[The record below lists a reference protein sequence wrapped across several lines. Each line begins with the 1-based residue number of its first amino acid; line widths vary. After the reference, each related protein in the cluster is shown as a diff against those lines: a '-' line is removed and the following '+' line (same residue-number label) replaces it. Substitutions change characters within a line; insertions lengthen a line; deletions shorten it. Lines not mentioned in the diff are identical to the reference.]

1 MATIKEQLIM
11 DATQYQ
17 REMKKAKDSVDSLK
31 KGKEMLAGAS
41 TKLIGALG
49 LVTGGLEA
57 MKMAMESS
65 QTTSDAWENTVN
77 STKGAV
83 DEFFYSLTTGDW
95 SAFENGILSTL
106 SDLRGLSAQLDEI
119 NDKKLSYSFIKA
131 DDIADINRFK
141 EIAKDTTQ
149 SQEERI
155 NAAQNELGVVHHLQ
169 KANKELAA
177 QELSY
182 LNKTY
187 KQRSGMNFTTED
199 IDYFSKQTNNSG
211 ELTSKASETY
221 KRFISNVKQY
231 NSELKKAQQYAKE
244 NGLDMNERHQK
255 NANQLREQIALMQKQ
270 EGFWIRQGFLAE
282 ENDKK
287 RMESINTIRQQKDE
301 EAQLYELEKSG
312 NRDYSTAHKGAN
324 KTSVPKVAS
333 FKSSKVSSKTSA
345 EESPYQSLDWY
356 GSLLKSWQDK
366 LGKATDDAT
375 RQNIQFYISQLEEV
389 IKYMKDNANI
399 NTTEMLGTSSKSL
412 LTVNGLIPKG
422 AKNPATELEGAG
434 GALDKIKATFG
445 SKGKSDTATYN
456 DNLNT
461 IANTIN
467 NIGEGIGGGA
477 AAWLKW
483 GANMASAIGTAIPL
497 VTALTA
503 VKKDEMH
510 TDVVDAGA
518 TAAKSAAATPI
529 IGWIAAIGA
538 IAAVF
543 ASLAAAPKFA
553 NGGIFD
559 GKYSMGDKMYA
570 RVNAGELILNRAQ
583 QRNIASQLTTI
594 PNSLRN
600 GQNIIVTGKVSGRDL
615 LFAIDKNRRHYSRT

>member
-375 RQNIQFYISQLEEV
+375 RQNIQFYLSQLEEV

-399 NTTEMLGTSSKSL
+399 NTTEMLGTTSKSL
-412 LTVNGLIPKG
+412 LTVNG
-422 AKNPATELEGAG
+422 KNPNERLGDKITPIVKSDDIDNIDNYTKGIDGMASALGSLG
-434 GALDKIKATFG
+434 GALDNSA
-445 SKGKSDTATYN
+445 
-456 DNLNT
+456 
-461 IANTIN
+461 
-467 NIGEGIGGGA
+467 GG
-477 AAWLKW
+477 WMKW
-483 GANMASAIGTAIPL
+483 GANLMGALATAIPQI
-497 VTALTA
+497 ALLTMTEEQRA
-503 VKKDEMH
+503 
-510 TDVVDAGA
+510 AA
-518 TAAKSAAATPI
+518 SAKSAAFAAMASETSIPI
-529 IGWIAAIGA
+529 VGPALGMAAM
-538 IAAVF
+538 AAVV
-543 ASLAAAPKFA
+543 AAMLSVPKFA
-553 NGGIFD
+553 NGGIVP
-559 GKYSMGDKMYA
+559 GGLTVGDKVWT
-570 RVNAGELILNRAQ
+570 RLNSGELILNKAQ
-583 QRNIASQLTTI
+583 QSNIASQLSNPANRI
-594 PNSLRN
+594 DV
-600 GQNIIVTGKVSGRDL
+600 QVTGKVSGRDL

>member
-375 RQNIQFYISQLEEV
+375 RQNIQFYLSQLEEV

-399 NTTEMLGTSSKSL
+399 NTTEMLGTTSKSL
-412 LTVNGLIPKG
+412 LTVNG
-422 AKNPATELEGAG
+422 KNPNERLGDKITPIVKSDDIDNIDNYTKGIDGMASALGSLG
-434 GALDKIKATFG
+434 GALDNSA
-445 SKGKSDTATYN
+445 
-456 DNLNT
+456 
-461 IANTIN
+461 
-467 NIGEGIGGGA
+467 GG
-477 AAWLKW
+477 WMKW
-483 GANMASAIGTAIPL
+483 GANLMGALATAIPQI
-497 VTALTA
+497 ALLTMTEEQRA
-503 VKKDEMH
+503 
-510 TDVVDAGA
+510 AA
-518 TAAKSAAATPI
+518 SAKSAAFAAMASEMSIPI
-529 IGWIAAIGA
+529 VGPALGMAAM
-538 IAAVF
+538 AAVV
-543 ASLAAAPKFA
+543 AAMLSVPKFA
-553 NGGIFD
+553 NGGIVP
-559 GKYSMGDKMYA
+559 GGLTVGDKVWT
-570 RVNAGELILNRAQ
+570 RLNSGELILNKAQ
-583 QRNIASQLTTI
+583 QSNIASQLSNPANRI
-594 PNSLRN
+594 DV
-600 GQNIIVTGKVSGRDL
+600 QVTGKVSG
-615 LFAIDKNRRHYSRT
+615 H

>member
-399 NTTEMLGTSSKSL
+399 NTTEMLGTTSKSL
-412 LTVNGLIPKG
+412 LTVNG
-422 AKNPATELEGAG
+422 KNPNERLGDKITPIVKSDDIDNIDNYTKGIDGMASALGSLG
-434 GALDKIKATFG
+434 GALDNSA
-445 SKGKSDTATYN
+445 
-456 DNLNT
+456 
-461 IANTIN
+461 
-467 NIGEGIGGGA
+467 GG
-477 AAWLKW
+477 WMKW
-483 GANMASAIGTAIPL
+483 GANLMGALATAIPQI
-497 VTALTA
+497 ALLTMTEEQRA
-503 VKKDEMH
+503 
-510 TDVVDAGA
+510 AA
-518 TAAKSAAATPI
+518 SAKSAAFAAMASEMSIPI
-529 IGWIAAIGA
+529 VGPALGMAAM
-538 IAAVF
+538 AAVV
-543 ASLAAAPKFA
+543 AAMLSVPKFA
-553 NGGIFD
+553 NGGIVP
-559 GKYSMGDKMYA
+559 GGLTVGDKVWT
-570 RVNAGELILNRAQ
+570 RLNSGELILNKAQ
-583 QRNIASQLTTI
+583 QSNIASQLSNPANRI
-594 PNSLRN
+594 DV
-600 GQNIIVTGKVSGRDL
+600 QVTGKVSGRDL

>member
-399 NTTEMLGTSSKSL
+399 NTTEMLGTTSKSL
-412 LTVNGLIPKG
+412 LTVNG
-422 AKNPATELEGAG
+422 KNPNERLGDKITPIVKSDDIDNIDNYTKGIDGMASALGSLG
-434 GALDKIKATFG
+434 GALDNSA
-445 SKGKSDTATYN
+445 
-456 DNLNT
+456 
-461 IANTIN
+461 
-467 NIGEGIGGGA
+467 GG
-477 AAWLKW
+477 WMKW
-483 GANMASAIGTAIPL
+483 GANLMGALATAIPQI
-497 VTALTA
+497 ALLTMTEEQRA
-503 VKKDEMH
+503 
-510 TDVVDAGA
+510 AA
-518 TAAKSAAATPI
+518 SAKSAAFAAMASEMSIPI
-529 IGWIAAIGA
+529 VGPALGMAAM
-538 IAAVF
+538 AAVV
-543 ASLAAAPKFA
+543 AAMLSVPKFA
-553 NGGIFD
+553 NGGIVP
-559 GKYSMGDKMYA
+559 GGLTVGDKVWT
-570 RVNAGELILNRAQ
+570 RLNSGELILNKAQ
-583 QRNIASQLTTI
+583 QSNIASQLSNPANRI
-594 PNSLRN
+594 DV
-600 GQNIIVTGKVSGRDL
+600 QVTGKVSGRDL
-615 LFAIDKNRRHYSRT
+615 LFAIDKNRRYYSRT

>member
-17 REMKKAKDSVDSLK
+17 REMKKAKDSVESLK

-399 NTTEMLGTSSKSL
+399 NTTEMLGTTSKSL
-412 LTVNGLIPKG
+412 LTVNG
-422 AKNPATELEGAG
+422 KNPNERLGDKITPIVKSDDIDNIDNYTKGIDGMASALGSLG
-434 GALDKIKATFG
+434 GALDNSA
-445 SKGKSDTATYN
+445 
-456 DNLNT
+456 
-461 IANTIN
+461 
-467 NIGEGIGGGA
+467 GG
-477 AAWLKW
+477 WMKW
-483 GANMASAIGTAIPL
+483 GANLMGALATAIPQI
-497 VTALTA
+497 ALLTMTEEKRA
-503 VKKDEMH
+503 
-510 TDVVDAGA
+510 AA
-518 TAAKSAAATPI
+518 SAKSAAFAAMASEMSIPI
-529 IGWIAAIGA
+529 VGPALGMAAM
-538 IAAVF
+538 AAVV
-543 ASLAAAPKFA
+543 AAMLSVPKFA
-553 NGGIFD
+553 NGGIVP
-559 GKYSMGDKMYA
+559 GGLTVGDKVWT
-570 RVNAGELILNRAQ
+570 RLNSGELILNKAQ
-583 QRNIASQLTTI
+583 QSNIASQLSNPANRI
-594 PNSLRN
+594 DV
-600 GQNIIVTGKVSGRDL
+600 QITGKVSGRDL

>member
-399 NTTEMLGTSSKSL
+399 NTTEMLGTTSKSL
-412 LTVNGLIPKG
+412 LTVNG
-422 AKNPATELEGAG
+422 KNPNERLGDKITPIVKSDDIDNIDNYTKGIDGMASALGSLG
-434 GALDKIKATFG
+434 GALDNSAG
-445 SKGKSDTATYN
+445 S
-456 DNLNT
+456 
-461 IANTIN
+461 
-467 NIGEGIGGGA
+467 
-477 AAWLKW
+477 WMKW
-483 GANMASAIGTAIPL
+483 GANLMGALATAIPQI
-497 VTALTA
+497 ALLTMTEEQRA
-503 VKKDEMH
+503 
-510 TDVVDAGA
+510 AA
-518 TAAKSAAATPI
+518 SAKSAAFAAMASEMSIPI
-529 IGWIAAIGA
+529 VGPALGMAAM
-538 IAAVF
+538 AAVV
-543 ASLAAAPKFA
+543 AAMLSVPKFA
-553 NGGIFD
+553 NGGIVP
-559 GKYSMGDKMYA
+559 GGLTVGDKVWT
-570 RVNAGELILNRAQ
+570 RLNSGELILNKAQ
-583 QRNIASQLTTI
+583 QSNIASQLSNPANRI
-594 PNSLRN
+594 DV
-600 GQNIIVTGKVSGRDL
+600 QVTGKVSGRDL

>member
-412 LTVNGLIPKG
+412 LTVNG
-422 AKNPATELEGAG
+422 KNPNERLGDKITPIVKSDDIDNIDNYTKGIDGMASALGSLG
-434 GALDKIKATFG
+434 GALDNSA
-445 SKGKSDTATYN
+445 
-456 DNLNT
+456 
-461 IANTIN
+461 
-467 NIGEGIGGGA
+467 GG
-477 AAWLKW
+477 WMKW
-483 GANMASAIGTAIPL
+483 GANLMGALATAIPQI
-497 VTALTA
+497 ALLTMTEEQRA
-503 VKKDEMH
+503 
-510 TDVVDAGA
+510 AA
-518 TAAKSAAATPI
+518 SAKSAAFAAMASETSIPI
-529 IGWIAAIGA
+529 VGPVLGMAAM
-538 IAAVF
+538 AAVV
-543 ASLAAAPKFA
+543 AAMLSVPKFA
-553 NGGIFD
+553 NGGIVP
-559 GKYSMGDKMYA
+559 GGLTVGDKVWT
-570 RVNAGELILNRAQ
+570 RLNSGELILNKAQ
-583 QRNIASQLTTI
+583 QSNIASQLSNPANRI
-594 PNSLRN
+594 DV
-600 GQNIIVTGKVSGRDL
+600 QVTGKVSGRDL

>member
-324 KTSVPKVAS
+324 KTSAPKVAS

-412 LTVNGLIPKG
+412 LTVNG
-422 AKNPATELEGAG
+422 KNPNERLGDKITPIVKSDDIDNIDNYTKGIDGMASALGSLG
-434 GALDKIKATFG
+434 GALDNSA
-445 SKGKSDTATYN
+445 
-456 DNLNT
+456 
-461 IANTIN
+461 
-467 NIGEGIGGGA
+467 GG
-477 AAWLKW
+477 WMKW
-483 GANMASAIGTAIPL
+483 GANLMGALATAIPQI
-497 VTALTA
+497 ALLTMTEEQRA
-503 VKKDEMH
+503 
-510 TDVVDAGA
+510 AA
-518 TAAKSAAATPI
+518 SAKSAAFAAMASETSIPI
-529 IGWIAAIGA
+529 VGPALGMAAM
-538 IAAVF
+538 AAVV
-543 ASLAAAPKFA
+543 AAMLSVPKFA
-553 NGGIFD
+553 NGGIVP
-559 GKYSMGDKMYA
+559 GGLTVGDKVWT
-570 RVNAGELILNRAQ
+570 RLNSGELILNKAQ
-583 QRNIASQLTTI
+583 QSNIASQLSNPANRI
-594 PNSLRN
+594 DV
-600 GQNIIVTGKVSGRDL
+600 QVTGKVSGRDL

>member
-375 RQNIQFYISQLEEV
+375 RQNIQFYLSQLEEV

-399 NTTEMLGTSSKSL
+399 NTTEMLGTTSKSL
-412 LTVNGLIPKG
+412 LTVNG
-422 AKNPATELEGAG
+422 KNPNERLGDKITPIVKSDDIDNIDNYTKGIDGMASALGSLG
-434 GALDKIKATFG
+434 GALDNSA
-445 SKGKSDTATYN
+445 
-456 DNLNT
+456 
-461 IANTIN
+461 
-467 NIGEGIGGGA
+467 GG
-477 AAWLKW
+477 WMKW
-483 GANMASAIGTAIPL
+483 GANLMGALATAIPQI
-497 VTALTA
+497 ALLTMTEEQRA
-503 VKKDEMH
+503 
-510 TDVVDAGA
+510 AA
-518 TAAKSAAATPI
+518 SAKSAAFAAMASEMSIPI
-529 IGWIAAIGA
+529 VGPALGMAAM
-538 IAAVF
+538 AAVV
-543 ASLAAAPKFA
+543 AAMLSVPKFA
-553 NGGIFD
+553 NGGIVP
-559 GKYSMGDKMYA
+559 GGLTVGDKVWT
-570 RVNAGELILNRAQ
+570 RLNSGELILNKAQ
-583 QRNIASQLTTI
+583 QSNIASQLSNPANRI
-594 PNSLRN
+594 DV
-600 GQNIIVTGKVSGRDL
+600 QVTGKVSGRDW

>member
-333 FKSSKVSSKTSA
+333 FKSSKVFSKTSA

-389 IKYMKDNANI
+389 IKYMKDIANI
-399 NTTEMLGTSSKSL
+399 NTTEMLGTTSKSL
-412 LTVNGLIPKG
+412 LTVNG
-422 AKNPATELEGAG
+422 KNPNERLGDKITPIVKSDDIDNIDNYTKGIDGMASALGSLG
-434 GALDKIKATFG
+434 GALDNSA
-445 SKGKSDTATYN
+445 
-456 DNLNT
+456 
-461 IANTIN
+461 
-467 NIGEGIGGGA
+467 GA
-477 AAWLKW
+477 WMKW
-483 GANMASAIGTAIPL
+483 GANLMGALATAIPQI
-497 VTALTA
+497 ALLTMTEEQRA
-503 VKKDEMH
+503 
-510 TDVVDAGA
+510 AA
-518 TAAKSAAATPI
+518 SAKSAAFAAMASETSIPI
-529 IGWIAAIGA
+529 VGPALGMAAM
-538 IAAVF
+538 AAVV
-543 ASLAAAPKFA
+543 AAMLSVPKFA
-553 NGGIFD
+553 NGGIVP
-559 GKYSMGDKMYA
+559 GGLTVGDKVWT
-570 RVNAGELILNRAQ
+570 RLNSGELILNKAQ
-583 QRNIASQLTTI
+583 QSNIASQLSNPANRI
-594 PNSLRN
+594 DV
-600 GQNIIVTGKVSGRDL
+600 QVTGKVSGRDL

>member
-375 RQNIQFYISQLEEV
+375 RQNIQFYLSQLEEV

-399 NTTEMLGTSSKSL
+399 NTTEMLGTTSKSL
-412 LTVNGLIPKG
+412 LTVNG
-422 AKNPATELEGAG
+422 KNPNERLGDKITPIVKSDDIDNIDNYTKGIDGMASALASLG
-434 GALDKIKATFG
+434 GALDNSA
-445 SKGKSDTATYN
+445 
-456 DNLNT
+456 
-461 IANTIN
+461 
-467 NIGEGIGGGA
+467 GG
-477 AAWLKW
+477 WMKW
-483 GANMASAIGTAIPL
+483 GANLMGALATAIPQI
-497 VTALTA
+497 ALLTMTEEQHA
-503 VKKDEMH
+503 
-510 TDVVDAGA
+510 AA
-518 TAAKSAAATPI
+518 SAKSAAFAAMASEMSIPI
-529 IGWIAAIGA
+529 VGPALGMAAM
-538 IAAVF
+538 AAVV
-543 ASLAAAPKFA
+543 AAMLSVPKFA
-553 NGGIFD
+553 NGGIVP
-559 GKYSMGDKMYA
+559 GGLTVGDKVWT
-570 RVNAGELILNRAQ
+570 RLNSGELILNKAQ
-583 QRNIASQLTTI
+583 QSNIASQLSNPANRI
-594 PNSLRN
+594 DV
-600 GQNIIVTGKVSGRDL
+600 QVTGKVSGRDL

>member
-412 LTVNGLIPKG
+412 LTVNG
-422 AKNPATELEGAG
+422 KNPNERLGDKITPIVKSDDIDNIDNYTKGIDGMASALGSLG
-434 GALDKIKATFG
+434 GALDNSA
-445 SKGKSDTATYN
+445 
-456 DNLNT
+456 
-461 IANTIN
+461 
-467 NIGEGIGGGA
+467 GG
-477 AAWLKW
+477 WMKW
-483 GANMASAIGTAIPL
+483 GANLMGALATAIPQI
-497 VTALTA
+497 ALLTMTEEQRA
-503 VKKDEMH
+503 
-510 TDVVDAGA
+510 AA
-518 TAAKSAAATPI
+518 SAKSAAFAAMASEMSIPI
-529 IGWIAAIGA
+529 VGPALGMAAM
-538 IAAVF
+538 AAVV
-543 ASLAAAPKFA
+543 AAMLSVPKFA
-553 NGGIFD
+553 NGGIVP
-559 GKYSMGDKMYA
+559 GGLTVGDKVWT
-570 RVNAGELILNRAQ
+570 RLNSGELILNKAQ
-583 QRNIASQLTTI
+583 QSNIASQLSNPANRI
-594 PNSLRN
+594 DV
-600 GQNIIVTGKVSGRDL
+600 QVTGKVSGRDL

>member
-399 NTTEMLGTSSKSL
+399 NTTEMLGTTSKSL
-412 LTVNGLIPKG
+412 LTVNG
-422 AKNPATELEGAG
+422 KNPNERLGDKITPIVKSDDIDNIDNYTKGIDGMASALGSLG
-434 GALDKIKATFG
+434 GALDNSA
-445 SKGKSDTATYN
+445 
-456 DNLNT
+456 
-461 IANTIN
+461 
-467 NIGEGIGGGA
+467 GG
-477 AAWLKW
+477 WMKW
-483 GANMASAIGTAIPL
+483 GANLMGALATAIPQI
-497 VTALTA
+497 ALLTMTEEQRA
-503 VKKDEMH
+503 
-510 TDVVDAGA
+510 AA
-518 TAAKSAAATPI
+518 SAKSAAFAAMASEMSIPI
-529 IGWIAAIGA
+529 VGPALGIAAM
-538 IAAVF
+538 AAVV
-543 ASLAAAPKFA
+543 AAMLSVPKFA
-553 NGGIFD
+553 NGGIVP
-559 GKYSMGDKMYA
+559 GGLTVGDKVWT
-570 RVNAGELILNRAQ
+570 RLNSGELILNKAQ
-583 QRNIASQLTTI
+583 QSNIASQLSNPANRI
-594 PNSLRN
+594 DV
-600 GQNIIVTGKVSGRDL
+600 QVTGKVSGRDL

>member
-131 DDIADINRFK
+131 DDMADINRFK

-211 ELTSKASETY
+211 ELTSKAAETY

-301 EAQLYELEKSG
+301 EAQLYELEKSA

-375 RQNIQFYISQLEEV
+375 RQNIQFYLSQLEEV

-399 NTTEMLGTSSKSL
+399 NTTEMLGTTSKSL
-412 LTVNGLIPKG
+412 LTVNG
-422 AKNPATELEGAG
+422 KNPNERLGDKITPIVKSDDIDNIDNYTKGIDGMASALGSLG
-434 GALDKIKATFG
+434 GALDNSA
-445 SKGKSDTATYN
+445 
-456 DNLNT
+456 
-461 IANTIN
+461 
-467 NIGEGIGGGA
+467 GG
-477 AAWLKW
+477 WMKW
-483 GANMASAIGTAIPL
+483 GANLMGALATAIPQI
-497 VTALTA
+497 ALLTMTEEQRA
-503 VKKDEMH
+503 
-510 TDVVDAGA
+510 AA
-518 TAAKSAAATPI
+518 SAKSAAFAAMASETSIPI
-529 IGWIAAIGA
+529 VGPALGMAAM
-538 IAAVF
+538 AAVV
-543 ASLAAAPKFA
+543 AAMLSVPKFA
-553 NGGIFD
+553 NGGIVP
-559 GKYSMGDKMYA
+559 GGLTVGDKVWT
-570 RVNAGELILNRAQ
+570 RLNSGELILNKAQ
-583 QRNIASQLTTI
+583 QSNIASQLSNPANRI
-594 PNSLRN
+594 DV
-600 GQNIIVTGKVSGRDL
+600 QVTGKVSGRDL

>member
-399 NTTEMLGTSSKSL
+399 NTTEMLGTTSKSL
-412 LTVNGLIPKG
+412 LTVNG
-422 AKNPATELEGAG
+422 KNPNERLGDKITPIVKSDDIDNIDNYTKGIDGMASALGSLG
-434 GALDKIKATFG
+434 GALDNSA
-445 SKGKSDTATYN
+445 
-456 DNLNT
+456 
-461 IANTIN
+461 
-467 NIGEGIGGGA
+467 GG
-477 AAWLKW
+477 WMKW
-483 GANMASAIGTAIPL
+483 GANLMGALATAIPQI
-497 VTALTA
+497 ALLTMTEEQRA
-503 VKKDEMH
+503 
-510 TDVVDAGA
+510 AA
-518 TAAKSAAATPI
+518 SAKSAAFAAMASETSIPI
-529 IGWIAAIGA
+529 VGPALGIAAM
-538 IAAVF
+538 AAVV
-543 ASLAAAPKFA
+543 AAMLSVPKFA
-553 NGGIFD
+553 NGGIVP
-559 GKYSMGDKMYA
+559 GGLTVGDKVWT
-570 RVNAGELILNRAQ
+570 RLNSGELILNKAQ
-583 QRNIASQLTTI
+583 QSNIASQLSNPANRI
-594 PNSLRN
+594 DV
-600 GQNIIVTGKVSGRDL
+600 QVTGKVSGRDL

>member
-301 EAQLYELEKSG
+301 EAQLYGLEKSG
-312 NRDYSTAHKGAN
+312 NRDYSSAHKGAN

-375 RQNIQFYISQLEEV
+375 RQNIQFYISQLEEA

-399 NTTEMLGTSSKSL
+399 NTTEMLGTTSKSL
-412 LTVNGLIPKG
+412 LTVNG
-422 AKNPATELEGAG
+422 KNPNERLGDKITPIVKSDDIDNIDNYTKGIDGMASALGSLG
-434 GALDKIKATFG
+434 GALDNSAG
-445 SKGKSDTATYN
+445 S
-456 DNLNT
+456 
-461 IANTIN
+461 
-467 NIGEGIGGGA
+467 
-477 AAWLKW
+477 WMKW
-483 GANMASAIGTAIPL
+483 GANLMGALATAIPQI
-497 VTALTA
+497 ALLTMTEEQRA
-503 VKKDEMH
+503 
-510 TDVVDAGA
+510 AA
-518 TAAKSAAATPI
+518 SAKSAAFAAMASEMSIPI
-529 IGWIAAIGA
+529 VGPALGMAAM
-538 IAAVF
+538 AAVV
-543 ASLAAAPKFA
+543 AAMLSVPKFA
-553 NGGIFD
+553 NGGIVP
-559 GKYSMGDKMYA
+559 GGLTVGDKVWT
-570 RVNAGELILNRAQ
+570 RLNSGELILNKAQ
-583 QRNIASQLTTI
+583 QSNIASQLSNPANRI
-594 PNSLRN
+594 DV
-600 GQNIIVTGKVSGRDL
+600 QVTGKVSGRDL

>member
-375 RQNIQFYISQLEEV
+375 RQNIQFYLSQLEEV

-399 NTTEMLGTSSKSL
+399 NTTEMLGTTSKSL
-412 LTVNGLIPKG
+412 LTVNG
-422 AKNPATELEGAG
+422 KNPNERLGDKITPIVKSDDIDNIDNYTKGIDGMASALGSLG
-434 GALDKIKATFG
+434 GALDNSA
-445 SKGKSDTATYN
+445 
-456 DNLNT
+456 
-461 IANTIN
+461 
-467 NIGEGIGGGA
+467 GG
-477 AAWLKW
+477 WMKW
-483 GANMASAIGTAIPL
+483 GANLMGALATAIPQI
-497 VTALTA
+497 ALLTMTEEQRA
-503 VKKDEMH
+503 
-510 TDVVDAGA
+510 AA
-518 TAAKSAAATPI
+518 SAKSAAFAAMASEMSIPI
-529 IGWIAAIGA
+529 VGPALGMAAM
-538 IAAVF
+538 AAVV
-543 ASLAAAPKFA
+543 AAMLSVPKFA
-553 NGGIFD
+553 NGGIVP
-559 GKYSMGDKMYA
+559 GGLTVGDKVWT
-570 RVNAGELILNRAQ
+570 RLNSGELILNKAQ
-583 QRNIASQLTTI
+583 QSNIASQLSNPANRI
-594 PNSLRN
+594 DV
-600 GQNIIVTGKVSGRDL
+600 QVTGKVSGRDL

>member
-375 RQNIQFYISQLEEV
+375 RQNIQFYLSQLEEV

-399 NTTEMLGTSSKSL
+399 NTTEMLGTTSKSL
-412 LTVNGLIPKG
+412 LTVNG
-422 AKNPATELEGAG
+422 KNPNERLGDKITPIVKSDDIDNIDNYTKGIDGMASALGSLG
-434 GALDKIKATFG
+434 GALDNSA
-445 SKGKSDTATYN
+445 
-456 DNLNT
+456 
-461 IANTIN
+461 
-467 NIGEGIGGGA
+467 GG
-477 AAWLKW
+477 WMKW
-483 GANMASAIGTAIPL
+483 GANLMGALATAIPQI
-497 VTALTA
+497 ALLTMTEEKRA
-503 VKKDEMH
+503 
-510 TDVVDAGA
+510 AA
-518 TAAKSAAATPI
+518 SAKSAAFAAMASEMSIPI
-529 IGWIAAIGA
+529 VGPALGMAAM
-538 IAAVF
+538 AAVV
-543 ASLAAAPKFA
+543 AAMLSVPKFA
-553 NGGIFD
+553 NGGIVP
-559 GKYSMGDKMYA
+559 GGLTVGDKVWT
-570 RVNAGELILNRAQ
+570 RLNSGELILNKAQ
-583 QRNIASQLTTI
+583 QSNIASQLSNPANRI
-594 PNSLRN
+594 DV
-600 GQNIIVTGKVSGRDL
+600 QVTGKVSGRDL

>member
-17 REMKKAKDSVDSLK
+17 REMKKAKDSVDGLK

-244 NGLDMNERHQK
+244 DGLDMNERHQK

-375 RQNIQFYISQLEEV
+375 RQNIQFYLSQLEEV

-399 NTTEMLGTSSKSL
+399 NTTEMLGTTSKSL
-412 LTVNGLIPKG
+412 LTVNG
-422 AKNPATELEGAG
+422 KNPNERLGDKITPIVKSDDIDNIDNYTKGIDGMASALGSLG
-434 GALDKIKATFG
+434 GALDNSA
-445 SKGKSDTATYN
+445 
-456 DNLNT
+456 
-461 IANTIN
+461 
-467 NIGEGIGGGA
+467 GG
-477 AAWLKW
+477 WMKW
-483 GANMASAIGTAIPL
+483 GANLMGALATAIPQI
-497 VTALTA
+497 ALLTMTEEQRA
-503 VKKDEMH
+503 
-510 TDVVDAGA
+510 AA
-518 TAAKSAAATPI
+518 SAKSAAFAAMASEMSIPI
-529 IGWIAAIGA
+529 VGPALGMAAM
-538 IAAVF
+538 AAVV
-543 ASLAAAPKFA
+543 AAMLSVPKFA
-553 NGGIFD
+553 NGGIVP
-559 GKYSMGDKMYA
+559 GGLTVGDKVWT
-570 RVNAGELILNRAQ
+570 RLNSGELILNKAQ
-583 QRNIASQLTTI
+583 QSNIASQLSNPANRI
-594 PNSLRN
+594 DV
-600 GQNIIVTGKVSGRDL
+600 QVTGKVSGRDL

>member
-211 ELTSKASETY
+211 ELTSEASETY

-375 RQNIQFYISQLEEV
+375 RQNIQFYLSQLEEV

-399 NTTEMLGTSSKSL
+399 NTTEMLGTTSKSL
-412 LTVNGLIPKG
+412 LTVNG
-422 AKNPATELEGAG
+422 KNPNERLGDKITPIVKSDDIDNIDNYTKGIDGMASALGSLG
-434 GALDKIKATFG
+434 GALDNSA
-445 SKGKSDTATYN
+445 
-456 DNLNT
+456 
-461 IANTIN
+461 
-467 NIGEGIGGGA
+467 GG
-477 AAWLKW
+477 WMKW
-483 GANMASAIGTAIPL
+483 GANLMGALATAIPQI
-497 VTALTA
+497 ALLTMTEEQRA
-503 VKKDEMH
+503 
-510 TDVVDAGA
+510 AA
-518 TAAKSAAATPI
+518 SAKSAAFAAMASEMSIPI
-529 IGWIAAIGA
+529 VGPALGMAAM
-538 IAAVF
+538 AAVV
-543 ASLAAAPKFA
+543 AAMLSVPKFA
-553 NGGIFD
+553 NGGIVP
-559 GKYSMGDKMYA
+559 GGLTVGDKVWT
-570 RVNAGELILNRAQ
+570 RLNSGELILNKAQ
-583 QRNIASQLTTI
+583 QSNIASQLSNPANRI
-594 PNSLRN
+594 DV
-600 GQNIIVTGKVSGRDL
+600 QVTGKVSGRDL

>member
-333 FKSSKVSSKTSA
+333 FKSSKVSFKTSA

-399 NTTEMLGTSSKSL
+399 NTTEMLGTTSKSL
-412 LTVNGLIPKG
+412 LTVNG
-422 AKNPATELEGAG
+422 KNPNERLGDKITPIVKSDDIDNIDNYTKGIDGMASALASLG
-434 GALDKIKATFG
+434 GALDNSA
-445 SKGKSDTATYN
+445 
-456 DNLNT
+456 
-461 IANTIN
+461 
-467 NIGEGIGGGA
+467 GG
-477 AAWLKW
+477 WMKW
-483 GANMASAIGTAIPL
+483 GANLMGALATAIPQI
-497 VTALTA
+497 ALLTMTEEQHA
-503 VKKDEMH
+503 
-510 TDVVDAGA
+510 AA
-518 TAAKSAAATPI
+518 SAKSAAFAAMASEMSIPI
-529 IGWIAAIGA
+529 VGPALGMAAM
-538 IAAVF
+538 AAVV
-543 ASLAAAPKFA
+543 AAMLSVPKFA
-553 NGGIFD
+553 NGGIVP
-559 GKYSMGDKMYA
+559 GGLTVGDKVWT
-570 RVNAGELILNRAQ
+570 RLNSGELILNKAQ
-583 QRNIASQLTTI
+583 QSNIASQLSNPANRI
-594 PNSLRN
+594 DV
-600 GQNIIVTGKVSGRDL
+600 QVTGKVSGRDL

>member
-187 KQRSGMNFTTED
+187 KQRSGMNFTTD
-199 IDYFSKQTNNSG
+199 KQTIAENS
-211 ELTSKASETY
+211 
-221 KRFISNVKQY
+221 
-231 NSELKKAQQYAKE
+231 
-244 NGLDMNERHQK
+244 HQK
-255 NANQLREQIALMQKQ
+255 LQKHTKD
-270 EGFWIRQGFLAE
+270 LSVTS
-282 ENDKK
+282 N
-287 RMESINTIRQQKDE
+287 SI
-301 EAQLYELEKSG
+301 
-312 NRDYSTAHKGAN
+312 
-324 KTSVPKVAS
+324 
-333 FKSSKVSSKTSA
+333 
-345 EESPYQSLDWY
+345 
-356 GSLLKSWQDK
+356 
-366 LGKATDDAT
+366 T
-375 RQNIQFYISQLEEV
+375 RN
-389 IKYMKDNANI
+389 
-399 NTTEMLGTSSKSL
+399 
-412 LTVNGLIPKG
+412 
-422 AKNPATELEGAG
+422 
-434 GALDKIKATFG
+434 
-445 SKGKSDTATYN
+445 
-456 DNLNT
+456 
-461 IANTIN
+461 
-467 NIGEGIGGGA
+467 
-477 AAWLKW
+477 
-483 GANMASAIGTAIPL
+483 
-497 VTALTA
+497 
-503 VKKDEMH
+503 
-510 TDVVDAGA
+510 
-518 TAAKSAAATPI
+518 
-529 IGWIAAIGA
+529 
-538 IAAVF
+538 
-543 ASLAAAPKFA
+543 
-553 NGGIFD
+553 
-559 GKYSMGDKMYA
+559 
-570 RVNAGELILNRAQ
+570 
-583 QRNIASQLTTI
+583 
-594 PNSLRN
+594 
-600 GQNIIVTGKVSGRDL
+600 
-615 LFAIDKNRRHYSRT
+615 

>member
-199 IDYFSKQTNNSG
+199 IDYFSKPTNNSG

-399 NTTEMLGTSSKSL
+399 NTTEMLGTTSKSL
-412 LTVNGLIPKG
+412 LTVNG
-422 AKNPATELEGAG
+422 KNPNERLGDKITPIVKSDDIDNIDNYTKGIDGMASALGSLG
-434 GALDKIKATFG
+434 GALDNSA
-445 SKGKSDTATYN
+445 
-456 DNLNT
+456 
-461 IANTIN
+461 
-467 NIGEGIGGGA
+467 GG
-477 AAWLKW
+477 WMKW
-483 GANMASAIGTAIPL
+483 GANLMGALATAIPQI
-497 VTALTA
+497 ALLTMTEEQHA
-503 VKKDEMH
+503 
-510 TDVVDAGA
+510 AA
-518 TAAKSAAATPI
+518 SAKSAAFAAMASEMSIPI
-529 IGWIAAIGA
+529 VGPALGMAAM
-538 IAAVF
+538 AAVV
-543 ASLAAAPKFA
+543 AAMLSVPKFA
-553 NGGIFD
+553 NGGIVP
-559 GKYSMGDKMYA
+559 GGLTVGDKVWT
-570 RVNAGELILNRAQ
+570 RLNSGELILNKAQ
-583 QRNIASQLTTI
+583 QSNIASQLSNPANRI
-594 PNSLRN
+594 DV
-600 GQNIIVTGKVSGRDL
+600 QVTGKVSGRDL

>member
-412 LTVNGLIPKG
+412 LTVNG
-422 AKNPATELEGAG
+422 KNPNERLGDKITPIVKSDDIDNIDNYTKGIDGMASALGSLG
-434 GALDKIKATFG
+434 GALDNSA
-445 SKGKSDTATYN
+445 
-456 DNLNT
+456 
-461 IANTIN
+461 
-467 NIGEGIGGGA
+467 GG
-477 AAWLKW
+477 WMKW
-483 GANMASAIGTAIPL
+483 GANLMGALATAIPQI
-497 VTALTA
+497 ALLTMTEEQRA
-503 VKKDEMH
+503 
-510 TDVVDAGA
+510 AA
-518 TAAKSAAATPI
+518 SAKSAAFAAMASEMSIPI
-529 IGWIAAIGA
+529 VGPALGMAAM
-538 IAAVF
+538 AAVV
-543 ASLAAAPKFA
+543 AAMLSVPKFA
-553 NGGIFD
+553 NGGIVP
-559 GKYSMGDKMYA
+559 GGLTVGDKVWT
-570 RVNAGELILNRAQ
+570 RLNSGELILNKAQ
-583 QRNIASQLTTI
+583 QSNIASQLSNPANRI
-594 PNSLRN
+594 DV
-600 GQNIIVTGKVSGRDL
+600 QVTGKVSGRDL
-615 LFAIDKNRRHYSRT
+615 LFAIDKNRRHYSRI

>member
-244 NGLDMNERHQK
+244 DGLDMNERHQK

-375 RQNIQFYISQLEEV
+375 RQNIQFYLSQLEEV

-399 NTTEMLGTSSKSL
+399 NTTEMLGTTSKSL
-412 LTVNGLIPKG
+412 LTVNG
-422 AKNPATELEGAG
+422 KNPNERLGDKITPIVKSDDIDNIDNYTKGIDGMASALGSLG
-434 GALDKIKATFG
+434 GALDNSA
-445 SKGKSDTATYN
+445 
-456 DNLNT
+456 
-461 IANTIN
+461 
-467 NIGEGIGGGA
+467 GG
-477 AAWLKW
+477 WMKW
-483 GANMASAIGTAIPL
+483 GANLMGALATAIPQI
-497 VTALTA
+497 ALLTMTEEQRA
-503 VKKDEMH
+503 
-510 TDVVDAGA
+510 AA
-518 TAAKSAAATPI
+518 SAKSAAFAAMASEMSIPI
-529 IGWIAAIGA
+529 VGPALGMAAM
-538 IAAVF
+538 AAVV
-543 ASLAAAPKFA
+543 AAMLSVPKFA
-553 NGGIFD
+553 NGGIVP
-559 GKYSMGDKMYA
+559 GGLTVGDKVWT
-570 RVNAGELILNRAQ
+570 RLNSGELILNKAQ
-583 QRNIASQLTTI
+583 QSNIASQLSNPANRI
-594 PNSLRN
+594 DV
-600 GQNIIVTGKVSGRDL
+600 QVTGKVSGRDL